1 MANIL
6 LIEDNDDM
14 RENTS
19 EILSLAG
26 HHVETASNGKEG
38 VIKAQLKTPELIIC
52 DIMMP
57 ELDGYGVLHMLN
69 RDPNTNHIP
78 FIFLTAKADRADV
91 RKGMELGADDYVTKP
106 FDDVELLSAVDTRL
120 KKSSLMQSHNFS
132 NGPEGFENFI
142 KQVKTI
148 EEFTKID
155 INNKTKTYKKKDI
168 IYSESNTPLYLF
180 YIEKGKVKT
189 VKNNKQDKPKNIKLG
204 QVRITKENYDKLPK
218 PTPPKNIIGHA
229 LVAVGYDDNLEFYLD
244 LDSSEKDGYN
254 LDLTKEPIKGG
265 FLFRDSRVL
274 IDSQGN
280 ELRDSQGKKLAWG
293 DNGYG
298 WIPYEYVEKGLATD
312 WWSLLNAEWI
322 NTSGFGIA
330 TDQILGQNSVGGRP

>member
-1 MANIL
+1 MTVAQIR
-6 LIEDNDDM
+6 IA
-14 RENTS
+14 
-19 EILSLAG
+19 LASG
-26 HHVETASNGKEG
+26 FPAIFGISDVS
-38 VIKAQLKTPELIIC
+38 
-52 DIMMP
+52 
-57 ELDGYGVLHMLN
+57 
-69 RDPNTNHIP
+69 
-78 FIFLTAKADRADV
+78 FI
-91 RKGMELGADDYVTKP
+91 
-106 FDDVELLSAVDTRL
+106 
-120 KKSSLMQSHNFS
+120 
-132 NGPEGFENFI
+132 ENFI
-142 KQVKTI
+142 KQ
-148 EEFTKID
+148 EDLDKIKQED
-155 INNKTKTYKKKDI
+155 LD
-168 IYSESNTPLYLF
+168 
-180 YIEKGKVKT
+180 
-189 VKNNKQDKPKNIKLG
+189 KNNKQDKPKNIKLG